1 MLIIAKTDNVVLQ
14 YNNPINNA
22 KTSDTKD
29 DFLIKQKLNEEKKKG
44 STYRTV
50 IRSYGELGEDLNF

>member
-29 DFLIKQKLNEEKKKG
+29 DFLIKQKLNEEKKKKA
-44 STYRTV
+44 V
-50 IRSYGELGEDLNF
+50 HIEQ

>member
-29 DFLIKQKLNEEKKKG
+29 DFLIKQKLNEEKKKS